1 MGDPPRVASDAR
13 FLHVQD
19 LTLTF
24 GGLRVLD
31 RVGMTVDRGTV
42 CGLVGPNGAGKT
54 SLFNCVSGH
63 YRPDSGSVLVDG
75 ADALRVPPHRLAALG
90 VARTFQHPWVDQNVT
105 VLDNVLVGGHT
116 RVRGGPVS
124 LALRLPLVRHD
135 EARLRRRAMELLDW
149 LDLARAAG
157 RPAGSLPFGSAKRIE
172 IARAL
177 LAEPRLLML
186 DEPASG
192 VAHEDVDA
200 LAGLVLRLRGEL
212 GLTVVLVEH
221 HMGMVSAVTDKVVA
235 LVEGRKVAEGTAEQ
249 VRQDPAVVEAYLGT
263 VA

>member
-1 MGDPPRVASDAR
+1 MGDQPRVASDAG
-13 FLHVQD
+13 FLRVHE
-19 LTLTF
+19 LSLTF

-31 RVGMTVDRGTV
+31 GVTMTVRRGTV

-63 YRPDSGSVLVDG
+63 YRPDGGSIRLDG
-75 ADALRVPPHRLAALG
+75 ADLLRVQPHRLVALG
-90 VARTFQHPWVDQNVT
+90 IARTFQHPWLDPGAT

-116 RVRGGPVS
+116 RGRGGPFS
-124 LALRLPLVRHD
+124 LALRLPFVRRD
-135 EARLRRRAMELLDW
+135 EAGLRRRALELLDS
-149 LDLARAAG
+149 LDLGGSAG
-157 RPAGSLPFGSAKRIE
+157 RPAGSLPFGAAKRVE

-192 VAHEDVDA
+192 VAHDEVDA
-200 LAGLVLRLRGEL
+200 LAGLVLRLRREL
-212 GLTVVLVEH
+212 GLTILLVEH
-221 HMGMVSAVTDKVVA
+221 HMGMVSAVTDRVVA
-235 LVEGRKVAEGTAEQ
+235 LVEGRKVAEGSAAE
-249 VRQDPAVVEAYLGT
+249 VRRDPAVVEAYLGT

>member
-1 MGDPPRVASDAR
+1 MGDPPVASDAG

-63 YRPDSGSVLVDG
+63 YRPESGSVRLDG
-75 ADALRVPPHRLAALG
+75 ADALQLPPHRLTALG
-90 VARTFQHPWVDQNVT
+90 VARTFQHPWVDPAAS

-116 RVRGGPVS
+116 RIRGGPVS
-124 LALRLPLVRHD
+124 LALRLPFVRHD

-157 RPAGSLPFGSAKRIE
+157 HPAGSLPFGSAKRVE

>member
-1 MGDPPRVASDAR
+1 MGDSLRVASDAR
-13 FLHVQD
+13 FLQVQD

-31 RVGMTVDRGTV
+31 RVAMTVDRGTV

-63 YRPDSGSVLVDG
+63 YRPDGGSVLIDG
-75 ADALRVPPHRLAALG
+75 TNALQLAPHRLTALG
-90 VARTFQHPWVDQNVT
+90 VARTFQHPWVDPAAT
-105 VLDNVLVGGHT
+105 VLENVLVGGHT
-116 RVRGGPVS
+116 RARGGPVS
-124 LALRLPLVRHD
+124 LALRLPFVRHD
-135 EARLRRRAMELLDW
+135 EARLRRRALELLDW
-149 LDLARAAG
+149 LDLAGAAG
-157 RPAGSLPFGSAKRIE
+157 RPAGSLPFGSAKRVE

-212 GLTVVLVEH
+212 DLTVLLVEH